1 MDGDVITCRDDL
13 IEALRSRKGELG
25 LSNAFVE
32 HELQM
37 AVGGLDKVLGPSQV
51 KGLSLPV
58 ALDLLELFGCRLRI
72 EVDPELE
79 ARMRD
84 RYEHRDDRAVR
95 PQSRVSKKLMELALP
110 AFYKRLSKLGNEAR
124 KAKLPPEAR
133 SKIARAAALSRWR
146 LHRAA
151 AKVQANA
158 ATECGA
164 AP

>member
-1 MDGDVITCRDDL
+1 
-13 IEALRSRKGELG
+13 LRSRKGELG

-58 ALDLLELFGCRLRI
+58 ALDLLELFGCRIRI

-84 RYEHRDDRAVR
+84 RYERRDDRAVR
-95 PQSRVSKKLMELALP
+95 PQRRISKALMERVKPLLFAE
-110 AFYKRLSKLGNEAR
+110 LGRAGG
-124 KAKLPPEAR
+124 K
-133 SKIARAAALSRWR
+133 ARAASISATLASKIGREAGRARMRRLSREQR
-146 LHRAA
+146 SALAGLA
-151 AKVQANA
+151 AKARWA
-158 ATECGA
+158 RSTKSRKAG
-164 AP
+164 